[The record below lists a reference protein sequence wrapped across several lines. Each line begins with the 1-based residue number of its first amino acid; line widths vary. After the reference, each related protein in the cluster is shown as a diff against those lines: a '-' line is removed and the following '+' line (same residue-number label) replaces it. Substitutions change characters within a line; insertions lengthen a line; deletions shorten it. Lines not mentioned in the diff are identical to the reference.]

1 MRNNLRR
8 SRSRLS
14 GCSTPINVTVNVQ
27 VNGFRLTD
35 IALQAEIERHRKS
48 SEDANSQ
55 SLEENVVVVRE
66 LRDLSENESETS
78 QKATDV

>member
-1 MRNNLRR
+1 MRR

-48 SEDANSQ
+48 AEEDTNSQ
-55 SLEENVVVVRE
+55 EENVVFVRE